1 MEADFWHEGWERGE
15 LGWHLDDVNPLLV
28 RYWDQLGLLPGV
40 AVLVPLCGKSRDL
53 HWLAQRGHPVLG
65 VELSQVGV
73 ESFFKDAGLTPQ
85 ISDEPPFLRYRAG
98 CLEILCGDIFG
109 LSPGAVAGVGAVYD
123 RGALVA
129 LKPGLRDQYVAL
141 LRRVLDAPK
150 PTLLVSFDYPQQE
163 MDGPPFAVNHG
174 EIERLFGTRYAMRKL
189 ATLDVLP
196 DHPRFRERGVT
207 RLHEL
212 VVALN
217 PRDAS

>member
-1 MEADFWHEGWERGE
+1 M
-15 LGWHLDDVNPLLV
+15 
-28 RYWDQLGLLPGV
+28 
-40 AVLVPLCGKSRDL
+40 
-53 HWLAQRGHPVLG
+53 
-65 VELSQVGV
+65 
-73 ESFFKDAGLTPQ
+73 
-85 ISDEPPFLRYRAG
+85 
-98 CLEILCGDIFG
+98 
-109 LSPGAVAGVGAVYD
+109 
-123 RGALVA
+123 A
-129 LKPGLRDQYVAL
+129 LKPGLRDRYVAL